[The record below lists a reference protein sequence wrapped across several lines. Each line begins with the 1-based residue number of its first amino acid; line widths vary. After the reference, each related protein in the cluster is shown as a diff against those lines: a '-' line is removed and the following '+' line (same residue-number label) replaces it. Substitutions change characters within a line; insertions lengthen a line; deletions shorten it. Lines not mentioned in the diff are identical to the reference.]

1 MVTSAIFAPNST
13 AIMDYLYQCNDSTP
27 LTNRANNTQSRS
39 SLPTTVAA
47 AATAGTTAAPNVNS
61 TRARLINTQMSAS
74 SAEGSMPV
82 TANGPIY
89 VMVTA
94 DSKGQLKLLVNR
106 FHR

>member
-13 AIMDYLYQCNDSTP
+13 AIMDYLYLCSDSTP

-39 SLPTTVAA
+39 ALPPTAA
-47 AATAGTTAAPNVNS
+47 AAGTTATSNVNS
-61 TRARLINTQMSAS
+61 TRARLIYTQTSAS
-74 SAEGSMPV
+74 SAEGSTSV
-82 TANGPIY
+82 NANGPIY
-89 VMVTA
+89 VIVTA

>member
-1 MVTSAIFAPNST
+1 
-13 AIMDYLYQCNDSTP
+13 MDYLYLCSDSTP

-39 SLPTTVAA
+39 SFPTTVAA
-47 AATAGTTAAPNVNS
+47 AAGTTATSNVNS
-61 TRARLINTQMSAS
+61 TRARLVYTQTTAS
-74 SAEGSMPV
+74 SAEGPMSV
-82 TANGPIY
+82 NANGPIY